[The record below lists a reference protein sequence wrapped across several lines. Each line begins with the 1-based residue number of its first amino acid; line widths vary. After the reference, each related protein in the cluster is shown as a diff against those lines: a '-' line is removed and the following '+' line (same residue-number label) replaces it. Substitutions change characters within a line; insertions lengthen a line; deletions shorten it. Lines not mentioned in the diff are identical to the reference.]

1 MACMSEYSRRS
12 AKWWYRDVER
22 KEEETGSSL
31 AACRSLGV
39 VLTREGQEPEKGEN
53 LKALDNFRRLQG

>member
-22 KEEETGSSL
+22 KEEETGFSL
-31 AACRSLGV
+31 LAGRSLGV
-39 VLTREGQEPEKGEN
+39 VLSLEIQEIEQGEC
-53 LKALDNFRRLQG
+53 LESIPNFRRLQG